1 MFASYIMAYLLIGGC
16 AGVLASAWQRASGS
30 VAPAL
35 DETKDKLDEL
45 FLVMNLKNGQDEF
58 VKVNNVEEI
67 ELYTAYHLDIPL
79 GIKPST
85 VIGMEELIEAATYSG
100 SFDTR
105 FDQCCADMQDDY
117 FDFDVDYDADSY
129 FNSTYERVQLG
140 ERMWVTVSVRT
151 YVRGLGVFKIPVTVS
166 VTRSGL
172 SEKYWK

>member
-1 MFASYIMAYLLIGGC
+1 MLKAIRNKKAEGYIDTC
-16 AGVLASAWQRASGS
+16 VGV
-30 VAPAL
+30 VV
-35 DETKDKLDEL
+35 
-45 FLVMNLKNGQDEF
+45 FVMVLVIAINIFSFITLK
-58 VKVNNVEEI
+58 VEMDQI
-67 ELYTAYHLDIPL
+67 A
-79 GIKPST
+79 
-85 VIGMEELIEAATYSG
+85 EELIEAATYSG

-105 FDQCCADMQDDY
+105 FDQCCEDMQDDY
-117 FDFDVDYDADSY
+117 FDFDVDYGADSY

>member
-1 MFASYIMAYLLIGGC
+1 MLKAIRNKKAEGYIDTC
-16 AGVLASAWQRASGS
+16 VGV
-30 VAPAL
+30 VV
-35 DETKDKLDEL
+35 
-45 FLVMNLKNGQDEF
+45 FVMVLVIAINIFSFITLK
-58 VKVNNVEEI
+58 VEMDQI
-67 ELYTAYHLDIPL
+67 A
-79 GIKPST
+79 
-85 VIGMEELIEAATYSG
+85 EELIEAATYSG

-105 FDQCCADMQDDY
+105 FDQCCADMRDDH
-117 FDFDVDYDADSY
+117 FGFNVDYGADSY

>member
-1 MFASYIMAYLLIGGC
+1 MLKAIRNKKAEGYIDICVGVVVFAILLVIAINIFCFITLKVEMDLIG
-16 AGVLASAWQRASGS
+16 
-30 VAPAL
+30 
-35 DETKDKLDEL
+35 
-45 FLVMNLKNGQDEF
+45 
-58 VKVNNVEEI
+58 
-67 ELYTAYHLDIPL
+67 
-79 GIKPST
+79 
-85 VIGMEELIEAATYSG
+85 EELIEAATYSG

-117 FDFDVDYDADSY
+117 FSFDVDYGADSY

-140 ERMWVTVSVRT
+140 ERMWVSVSVQT

>member
-1 MFASYIMAYLLIGGC
+1 MLKAIRNKKAEGYIDTC
-16 AGVLASAWQRASGS
+16 VGV
-30 VAPAL
+30 VV
-35 DETKDKLDEL
+35 
-45 FLVMNLKNGQDEF
+45 FVMVLVIAINIFSFITLK
-58 VKVNNVEEI
+58 VEMDQI
-67 ELYTAYHLDIPL
+67 A
-79 GIKPST
+79 
-85 VIGMEELIEAATYSG
+85 EELIEAATYSG

-117 FDFDVDYDADSY
+117 FDFHVNYGADSY

>member
-1 MFASYIMAYLLIGGC
+1 MFRIIQNKKAEGYIDVC
-16 AGVLASAWQRASGS
+16 VGV
-30 VAPAL
+30 VVF
-35 DETKDKLDEL
+35 TMV
-45 FLVMNLKNGQDEF
+45 LVIAINIFSFITLK
-58 VKVNNVEEI
+58 VEMDHI
-67 ELYTAYHLDIPL
+67 A
-79 GIKPST
+79 
-85 VIGMEELIEAATYSG
+85 EELIEAATYSG